1 MLTVKEMITV
11 KQVDFTIK
19 QLSNAINAEQTVTNA
34 LQQMCVLNA
43 NLTLILKKQSLMEI
57 EKLIVFQQFLGLTV

>member
-1 MLTVKEMITV
+1 VLTVKEMITV

>member
-1 MLTVKEMITV
+1 MITV